1 MCATTERGKYNGL
14 VCLGFLALATG
25 ITGIILGSVALGKHE
40 DSQDANNKYCF
51 SVRDRNNLD
60 TVTQVVGSVELD
72 IIKDRACVDI
82 IYYQDCGNLTSLEI
96 RGPVDASTGYA
107 YSDNVIASLFPL
119 ANGLSTDATSGA
131 IKRCVHVTPKNQ
143 HKFLLNPARSYI
155 VANFTGCTAPTNVYQ
170 QHFTAL
176 CVDSSFVMDEVDDDD
191 DYSSSDSEPVDD
203 VMETSGDSS
212 SSSELL
218 RRAKTHTRAGPTHAT
233 QKGHGAAH
241 RGHH

>member
-1 MCATTERGKYNGL
+1 MCGTDRQRISTNTCVA
-14 VCLGFLALATG
+14 VLALLLG
-25 ITGIILGSVALGKHE
+25 ITGVILGSIAVGRHE
-40 DSQDANNKYCF
+40 DENDANNKYCF

-60 TVTQVVGSVELD
+60 TVTQIVGSVELD

-82 IYYQDCGNLTSLEI
+82 VYYQDCGNLTALEI
-96 RGPVDASTGYA
+96 RGSVDASTGYA

-119 ANGLSTDATSGA
+119 ADGLSTDATSGT

-155 VANFTGCTAPTNVYQ
+155 VANFTGCTASTSVYQ

-176 CVDSSFVMDEVDDDD
+176 CIDSDFVMDEVDDDD

-203 VMETSGDSS
+203 VMETSS